1 MKVHSVLA
9 PGFLESVYSNAL
21 LHELTKSNLRIK
33 PQHPIP
39 VIYDSVIVG
48 DFFADLWINECLI
61 VELKAV
67 NSLVT
72 AHEVQLVNYLSATGV
87 EIGLLLN
94 FGATKLQF
102 KRKHR
107 TFRPRE
113 ASPPTVNQNPENPV
127 NPV

>member
-1 MKVHSVLA
+1 MKVHSGLG
-9 PGFLESVYSNAL
+9 PGFLESVYQNAL
-21 LHELTKSNLRIK
+21 SLELAKASLRFK
-33 PQHPIP
+33 TQHPIP
-39 VIYDSVIVG
+39 VIYDGVIVG
-48 DFFADLWINECLI
+48 HFVADLWINECVI

-67 NSLVT
+67 NSLVP
-72 AHEVQLVNYLSATGV
+72 AHEAQLVNYLSATGV

-94 FGATKLQF
+94 FGATSLQF

-113 ASPPTVNQNPENPV
+113 ASQQQNRILKNPV